1 MFAFHCQFV
10 TLHWNKFP
18 DQELDGVLITN
29 YFPDWESDIRINLSL
44 IQICEEIDVIVQ
56 FHKKQFHQKISFK
69 RLKIQ

>member
-1 MFAFHCQFV
+1 M
-10 TLHWNKFP
+10 
-18 DQELDGVLITN
+18 ITN

-69 RLKIQ
+69 RLKIRQEKGKFTR